1 MDFLIL
7 AAMASIGVY
16 VAGLFAPTILGFIPS
31 SFGGT
36 SGAAAGTAPSPYIAA
51 FASGLVI
58 AGVIAL
64 SGRLIGRVGEAEK
77 AAV

>member
-7 AAMASIGVY
+7 AVMASIGVY

-64 SGRLIGRVGEAEK
+64 GGRLIGRVGVAEK